1 MHLDSRKEAL
11 LNEYKGNLFEFLVAG
26 EVAKLKNCE
35 SLFLK
40 SINSSFSSMLKQ
52 QESYIRNFYPDLLVK
67 LPILA
72 KRLAESI
79 CAKLSIDKVKKISLI
94 GKSAATSVSEYL
106 GEADLIICGPHKEYL
121 ISVKLNKA
129 TAATNTKSAGVKS
142 FLVKYFHDAY
152 DVQQKVNK
160 EFDKLFDEFSFS
172 LHNENALEW
181 DRNFNEWA
189 MRGLPSLPGEL
200 TGKSRQLY
208 LDFIHDASDLYYRA
222 VKDLSHSSHFYKSIF
237 SLIGFSKSEIIQATC
252 YHKDNYNH
260 GDFQVI
266 SIEDTIS
273 DEFEII
279 EKKGTSY
286 FEIKFNSL
294 SLHIRI
300 KAMNKFI
307 NKSFK
312 VNCSVKY

>member
-1 MHLDSRKEAL
+1 MHLDARKEAL

-26 EVAKLKNCE
+26 QIAKSKNCE

-40 SINSSFSSMLKQ
+40 SINPSFSNMLKQ
-52 QESYIRNFYPDLLVK
+52 QESYIRSFYPELLTK

-72 KRLAESI
+72 KSLADSI
-79 CAKLSIDKVKKISLI
+79 CIKLSIDKVENISLI
-94 GKSAATSVSEYL
+94 GKTAATNVSEHL
-106 GEADLIICGPHKEYL
+106 GEADLIITSSKKEYL

-129 TAATNTKSAGVKS
+129 SAATNTKSAGVKS
-142 FLVKYFHDAY
+142 FLVKYFDDAQNI
-152 DVQQKVNK
+152 QQEVNK
-160 EFDKLFDEFSFS
+160 NFDKLFDEFSFS
-172 LHNENALEW
+172 LHSENALEW

-200 TGKSRQLY
+200 TGKNRQLY
-208 LDFIHDASDLYYRA
+208 LDFIHKASALYYKA
-222 VKDLSHSSHFYKSIF
+222 VKDLSLGPNFHKSIF
-237 SLIGFSKSEIIQATC
+237 SLIGFSKNEIIQATC
-252 YHKDNYNH
+252 YHKKNYSH

-266 SIEDTIS
+266 SIDDTIGE
-273 DEFEII
+273 EFEII
-279 EKKGTSY
+279 ERKGTSY
-286 FEIKFNSL
+286 FEIKFKSL
-294 SLHIRI
+294 SLLIRI